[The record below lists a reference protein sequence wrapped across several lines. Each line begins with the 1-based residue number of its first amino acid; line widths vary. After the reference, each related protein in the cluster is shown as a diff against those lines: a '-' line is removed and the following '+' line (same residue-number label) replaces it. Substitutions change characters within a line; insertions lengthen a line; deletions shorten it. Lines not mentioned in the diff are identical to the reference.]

1 MNEDKNTD
9 IYYKLG
15 EMHGDI
21 KSTLAEAKRTNGRVT
36 KIEEEKIPGVN
47 KRIDKIELRLA
58 YYVGIAAVILFLINI
73 FAPKLI
79 DKYL

>member
-1 MNEDKNTD
+1 MEQGDKSTD

-36 KIEEEKIPGVN
+36 KLESETIP
-47 KRIDKIELRLA
+47 KIEKDINTIKVKIA
-58 YYVGIAAVILFLINI
+58 FYSGIAAVIVFVAREVLS
-73 FAPKLI
+73 KL
-79 DKYL
+79 LS